1 MNIKLSPLFFVYTYC
16 IDFNNKY
23 SGINNIL
30 ERFIHRRILTKE
42 ELYEVLKNMKELPP
56 KNELMNLRHQSFN
69 M

>member
-1 MNIKLSPLFFVYTYC
+1 MNIKLSPLFFFYTYC

-23 SGINNIL
+23 SGINKIV
-30 ERFIHRRILTKE
+30 LTKE